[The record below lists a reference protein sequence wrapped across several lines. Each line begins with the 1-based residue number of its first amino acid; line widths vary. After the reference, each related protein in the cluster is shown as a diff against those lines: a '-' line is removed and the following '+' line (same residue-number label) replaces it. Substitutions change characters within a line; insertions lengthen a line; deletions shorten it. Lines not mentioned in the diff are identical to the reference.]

1 MKYYEVIIMDNLKQL
16 RLQKGLSQQAL
27 ADKLDISQQ
36 SVYKYENQITE
47 PNIDML
53 KNIANFF
60 DISVDYLI
68 GYSSCRHKI
77 EEVQET
83 DLNNDE
89 LSLIQKYRSLSPSS
103 RDVLHNLI
111 NELLQN
117 AQ

>member
-1 MKYYEVIIMDNLKQL
+1 MNNLKQL

-53 KNIANFF
+53 KVIADFF

-68 GYSSCRHKI
+68 GHSSCSHKV
-77 EEVQET
+77 EHVQET
-83 DLNNDE
+83 ALNEDE
-89 LSLIQKYRSLSPSS
+89 LSLIQKYRALSPSS
-103 RDVLHNLI
+103 RSALQNLI

-117 AQ
+117 TH

>member
-1 MKYYEVIIMDNLKQL
+1 MNNLKQL

-53 KNIANFF
+53 KVIADFF
-60 DISVDYLI
+60 EVSVDYLI
-68 GYSSCRHKI
+68 GHSSCSHKV
-77 EEVQET
+77 EAVQET
-83 DLNNDE
+83 ELNEDE

-103 RDVLHNLI
+103 RTALQNLMH
-111 NELLQN
+111 ELLQKN
-117 AQ
+117 

>member
-1 MKYYEVIIMDNLKQL
+1 MDNLKKL

-53 KNIANFF
+53 KVIADFF
-60 DISVDYLI
+60 NVSVDYLI
-68 GYSSCRHKI
+68 GYSDCSHKI

-83 DLNNDE
+83 DLNEDE
-89 LSLIQKYRSLSPSS
+89 LSLIRKYRSLPSS
-103 RDVLHNLI
+103 SRNVLQHLLL
-111 NELLQN
+111 ELLN
-117 AQ
+117 SHD